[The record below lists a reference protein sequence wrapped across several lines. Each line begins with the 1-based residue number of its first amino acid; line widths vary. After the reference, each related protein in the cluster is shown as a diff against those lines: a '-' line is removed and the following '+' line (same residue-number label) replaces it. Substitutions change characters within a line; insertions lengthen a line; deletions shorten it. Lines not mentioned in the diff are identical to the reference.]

1 MKPEL
6 WEQIA
11 QLHRAALEIEEGARA
26 AFVTKACAGDELL
39 RRDVES
45 LLALE
50 GNAEDFMESSALEAV
65 AAQLAKEQLPMR
77 ALNPGTR
84 FESFEILG
92 PLGAGGMGEV
102 YRARDIKLD
111 RDVALKIL
119 PATFTDDAERMARFR
134 REARVLASLNHPNIG
149 SIYGM
154 EESNNLCVFVL
165 ELVEGPTLAD
175 RIAGGAVPLQEALAI
190 AGQIADAMAYAH
202 EKGVTHRDLKP
213 ANIKIT
219 PEGNV
224 KVLDFGVAKVLQG
237 YENSG
242 SDSSYPPTL
251 AKPTT
256 LSGMIPGT
264 PAYMSPE
271 QAKAKPVDRRADI
284 WAFGVVL
291 YELLTGGH
299 LFQRETVSDTLAAV
313 LKEEPDW
320 NRIPVKV
327 QPLLRHCLEKDPK
340 RRLRDIGDM
349 YLLLETASIPG
360 RTRRPWLA
368 WGAVALLLVAAAV
381 LSLIHFRRRPLVSA
395 PVQFQIAPP
404 GSLPQGEAFAVSP
417 DGRHLA
423 FAAPGSDGVARLWIR
438 DLASLEVRVLS
449 DSYPASVKPRGVV
462 PPFFWSP
469 DSRFIGFQAGGKLA
483 KIEISGG
490 PAQLLS
496 DVQGTVVGG
505 SWNRDGVIVFADN
518 IRGIMQVSADGGV
531 AVPLTTFDPSRK
543 EVVHALPSFL
553 PDGRH
558 FLYLRE
564 SSASE
569 ESGVYLGALN
579 TKPEKQDTRRI
590 LTCMSGPIYVPSSDS
605 DSGRVLFL
613 RQGTLMAQPF
623 DLHRLEAFGEVVP
636 IAQQVGSYIGYG
648 LFSASSNG
656 VLVYR
661 SNFGQNYQLT
671 WFDRQGRI
679 LKTVA
684 EPGSYNSMALSPDER
699 RVAVSR
705 TNPEDTPNWDVW
717 LLDLT
722 RNTSTR
728 LTYDEARAIFPVWSS
743 DGSSIIFDSIHDGE
757 MNLYLTLASGAAGS
771 RLLVESTAEYK
782 NDKYATS
789 VSRDGGF
796 LLFTVEDPATKGDLW
811 VLPLHGDR
819 KPRPFLRTKF
829 NESSGRFSPDG
840 HWIAYTSDESGSDD
854 IYVRE
859 FSSGSA
865 QGPWDAG
872 GKWLISKG
880 GGTDPRWRGDGKEL
894 FYVASD
900 GKLTSVDISAK
911 PMFKAGAPK
920 PLFQLPP
927 GFIGGDVTADG
938 RRFLVGVPV
947 AQSASVPFTVV
958 LNWQTIL
965 KK

>member
-1 MKPEL
+1 
-6 WEQIA
+6 
-11 QLHRAALEIEEGARA
+11 
-26 AFVTKACAGDELL
+26 
-39 RRDVES
+39 
-45 LLALE
+45 
-50 GNAEDFMESSALEAV
+50 
-65 AAQLAKEQLPMR
+65 
-77 ALNPGTR
+77 
-84 FESFEILG
+84 
-92 PLGAGGMGEV
+92 
-102 YRARDIKLD
+102 
-111 RDVALKIL
+111 
-119 PATFTDDAERMARFR
+119 
-134 REARVLASLNHPNIG
+134 
-149 SIYGM
+149 
-154 EESNNLCVFVL
+154 
-165 ELVEGPTLAD
+165 
-175 RIAGGAVPLQEALAI
+175 
-190 AGQIADAMAYAH
+190 
-202 EKGVTHRDLKP
+202 
-213 ANIKIT
+213 
-219 PEGNV
+219 
-224 KVLDFGVAKVLQG
+224 
-237 YENSG
+237 
-242 SDSSYPPTL
+242 
-251 AKPTT
+251 
-256 LSGMIPGT
+256 
-264 PAYMSPE
+264 
-271 QAKAKPVDRRADI
+271 
-284 WAFGVVL
+284 
-291 YELLTGGH
+291 
-299 LFQRETVSDTLAAV
+299 
-313 LKEEPDW
+313 
-320 NRIPVKV
+320 
-327 QPLLRHCLEKDPK
+327 
-340 RRLRDIGDM
+340 
-349 YLLLETASIPG
+349 
-360 RTRRPWLA
+360 
-368 WGAVALLLVAAAV
+368 
-381 LSLIHFRRRPLVSA
+381 
-395 PVQFQIAPP
+395 
-404 GSLPQGEAFAVSP
+404 
-417 DGRHLA
+417 
-423 FAAPGSDGVARLWIR
+423 
-438 DLASLEVRVLS
+438 
-449 DSYPASVKPRGVV
+449 
-462 PPFFWSP
+462 
-469 DSRFIGFQAGGKLA
+469 
-483 KIEISGG
+483 
-490 PAQLLS
+490 
-496 DVQGTVVGG
+496 
-505 SWNRDGVIVFADN
+505 
-518 IRGIMQVSADGGV
+518 
-531 AVPLTTFDPSRK
+531 
-543 EVVHALPSFL
+543 
-553 PDGRH
+553 
-558 FLYLRE
+558 
-564 SSASE
+564 
-569 ESGVYLGALN
+569 
-579 TKPEKQDTRRI
+579 
-590 LTCMSGPIYVPSSDS
+590 
-605 DSGRVLFL
+605 VLFL

-661 SNFGQNYQLT
+661 NNFGQNYQLT